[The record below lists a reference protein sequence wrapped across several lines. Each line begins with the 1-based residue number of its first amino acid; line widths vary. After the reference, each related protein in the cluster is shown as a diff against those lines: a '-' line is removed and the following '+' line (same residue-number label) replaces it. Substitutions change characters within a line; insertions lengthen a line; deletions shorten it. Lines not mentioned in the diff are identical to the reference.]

1 MEALGINIT
10 SIFIYSILFGV
21 VYVILNK
28 YLTGPLIDIIE
39 KRKSDAA
46 EGARIKKQIQNELD
60 SIATVGDNKLNEAK
74 LEAKSIKDS
83 VRESGKNI
91 AAKLFLDNQ
100 KGQDF
105 GLVILNTIVD
115 TRDADMSHVIN
126 NYEDIILGK
135 KMIAQVITS
144 SEISDIQ
151 AKKIKIHVERLF
163 KDRDLLFVFT
173 IDESVVGCIEVL
185 VGDDKVSFKL

>member
-46 EGARIKKQIQNELD
+46 EGTRIKKQIQNELD

-83 VRESGKNI
+83 VRESGKI
-91 AAKLFLDNQ
+91 YRQEIIEKAKKEAILIIKKANDRLD
-100 KGQDF
+100 
-105 GLVILNTIVD
+105 VE
-115 TRDADMSHVIN
+115 R
-126 NYEDIILGK
+126 K
-135 KMIAQVITS
+135 KM
-144 SEISDIQ
+144 Q
-151 AKKIKIHVERLF
+151 AEFADKLEQEARKMAKELYNMDKVNIDKKY
-163 KDRDLLFVFT
+163 
-173 IDESVVGCIEVL
+173 IDSVVSNL
-185 VGDDKVSFKL
+185 